1 MTSPQCRRRPPRVA
15 GGVLC
20 LALLWHAPAAAAPIR
35 GLTGGARVA
44 AAYDAILAGRFDEWP
59 SIAAVTCPPA
69 PATACQVLELAAL
82 WWQIQVDYESR
93 RHDAAFVAKANS
105 AVAATEAWTT
115 REPERAEAWFYRG
128 AAYGARAQWR
138 VLRGERLAAAR
149 DGKRI
154 KDALERALAL
164 DPTLHDAWFGIGL
177 YHYYAAV
184 APTAAKILR
193 VLLLLPGGDQKQGMA
208 EMLRARKDGALLHGE
223 IDYQLHVL
231 DLWYEKDPRHA
242 LSLLEGLRKQYP
254 MNPHFTQTIAEV
266 QDTYLHDIPA
276 SLQTWQELADAARAG
291 RVRQSAMA
299 LTFARLGAALQ
310 LARLFET
317 DAAIIQLRAVIAS
330 APAAPAGAMAR
341 ARLQLG
347 DALSRM
353 GLQAEAEA
361 EYRAVIAAR
370 PEIGTLAVRARDGL
384 RSRPLGAQTTAY
396 RVSLQG
402 WRALERGD
410 LTTAAPLIT
419 QSVALRPDDPVFR
432 YREARLLLA
441 KRDDDRAAASLARV
455 LGARPELAPAIYAA
469 ACVEF
474 AALAERQGDRTRA
487 IDYYRK
493 AEGVFGA
500 DTRTIT
506 DAKRA
511 RAQLQSR

>member
-1 MTSPQCRRRPPRVA
+1 MTSPLSRRCVA
-15 GGVLC
+15 GGALC
-20 LALLWHAPAAAAPIR
+20 LVLSWLGPAAAAPVR

-59 SIAAVTCPPA
+59 SIAAATCPPA

-82 WWQIQVDYESR
+82 WWQIQVDYESHR
-93 RHDAAFVAKANS
+93 YDALFIAKANG
-105 AVAATEAWTT
+105 AVAAAEAWTT

-154 KDALERALAL
+154 KDTLERTLAL
-164 DPTLHDAWFGIGL
+164 DPTMHDAWFGIGL
-177 YHYYAAV
+177 YHYYADV

-193 VLLLLPGGDQKQGMA
+193 VLLLLPGGDRTQGMA

-242 LSLLEGLRKQYP
+242 LSLLEGLRRQYP
-254 MNPHFTQTIAEV
+254 TNPHFTQTIAEV

-276 SLQTWQELADAARAG
+276 SLQTWQTLADAARAG
-291 RVRQSAMA
+291 RVRQSTMA

-310 LARLFET
+310 LDRLFET
-317 DAAIIQLRAVIAS
+317 DTAMTQLREVIAS

-347 DALSRM
+347 DALKRM
-353 GLQAEAEA
+353 GSQAEAEA

-370 PEIGTLAVRARDGL
+370 PEVGTLAARARDGL
-384 RSRPLGAQTTAY
+384 RSRPASAQTTAY

-410 LTTAAPLIT
+410 LNTAAPLIA

-441 KRDDDRAAASLARV
+441 RHDDAAAAASLTRV
-455 LGARPELAPAIYAA
+455 LRTRPDLAPAIYAA

-474 AALAERQGDRTRA
+474 AALAERQGDRSRA
-487 IDYYRK
+487 IEHYRK

-500 DTRTIT
+500 DARTT
-506 DAKRA
+506 ADAKRA
-511 RAQLQSR
+511 RERLQSR

>member
-1 MTSPQCRRRPPRVA
+1 MTFPLFPRCLRRVA

-20 LALLWHAPAAAAPIR
+20 LVLSWHAPAAAAPVR

-69 PATACQVLELAAL
+69 PATACLVLELAAL
-82 WWQIQVDYESR
+82 WWQVQIDYESR
-93 RHDAAFVAKANS
+93 RHDATFIAKASS
-105 AVAATEAWTT
+105 AVTAAEAWTS

-164 DPTLHDAWFGIGL
+164 DPAMHDAWFGIGL
-177 YHYYAAV
+177 YHYYADV
-184 APTAAKILR
+184 APAAAKILR
-193 VLLLLPGGDQKQGMA
+193 VLLLLPGGDRKQGLA
-208 EMLRARKDGALLHGE
+208 EMQRARKDGALLHGE

-231 DLWYEKDPRHA
+231 DLWYEKEPRHA

-254 MNPHFTQTIAEV
+254 LNPHFTQTIAEV

-276 SLQTWQELADAARAG
+276 SLHTWQELADAARAG

-299 LTFARLGAALQ
+299 LTFARLGTALQ
-310 LARLFET
+310 LDRLFET
-317 DAAIIQLRAVIAS
+317 DAAITQLRDVIAS
-330 APAAPAGAMAR
+330 APAAPADAMAR

-347 DALSRM
+347 DALNRM
-353 GLQAEAEA
+353 GSRAEAET
-361 EYRAVIAAR
+361 EYRAVVAAR
-370 PEIGTLAVRARDGL
+370 PEVGTLSARARDGL
-384 RSRPLGAQTTAY
+384 RARPVSVQTTAY
-396 RVSLQG
+396 RSSLQG
-402 WRALERGD
+402 WRAIERGD
-410 LTTAAPLIT
+410 LNAAAPLIA

-441 KRDDDRAAASLARV
+441 KRDDDAAAVSLTRV
-455 LGARPELAPAIYAA
+455 LGARSEMAPAIYAA
-469 ACVEF
+469 ACVEL
-474 AALAERQGDRTRA
+474 AALAERQDDRSRA
-487 IDYYRK
+487 IEYYRK

-500 DTRTIT
+500 DARTIA

-511 RAQLQSR
+511 RARLHSR

>member
-1 MTSPQCRRRPPRVA
+1 MTSPLGLRRLA

-20 LALLWHAPAAAAPIR
+20 LVLLWHAPAAAAPVR
-35 GLTGGARVA
+35 GLTAGARVA

-69 PATACQVLELAAL
+69 PVTACQVLELAAL

-93 RHDAAFVAKANS
+93 RYDATFIAKANS
-105 AVAATEAWTT
+105 AVAAAEAWTS

-138 VLRGERLAAAR
+138 VLRGEHLAAAR

-154 KDALERALAL
+154 KDTLERALAL
-164 DPTLHDAWFGIGL
+164 DPAMHDAWFGIGL
-177 YHYYAAV
+177 YHYYADV

-193 VLLLLPGGDQKQGMA
+193 VLLLLPGGDRKQGLA
-208 EMLRARKDGALLHGE
+208 EMQRARKDGALLHGE
-223 IDYQLHVL
+223 IDYQLHIL
-231 DLWYEKDPRHA
+231 DLWYEKEPRRA
-242 LSLLEGLRKQYP
+242 LSLLESLRKQYP
-254 MNPHFTQTIAEV
+254 LNPHFTQTIAEV
-266 QDTYLHDIPA
+266 QDTYLHDISA
-276 SLQTWQELADAARAG
+276 SLHTWQELAEAARAG

-299 LTFARLGAALQ
+299 LTSARLGTALQ
-310 LARLFET
+310 LDRLFET
-317 DAAIIQLRAVIAS
+317 DAAITQLREVIAN
-330 APAAPAGAMAR
+330 APAAPADAMAR

-347 DALSRM
+347 DTLNRM
-353 GLQAEAEA
+353 GLRTDAET
-361 EYRAVIAAR
+361 EYRAVIAA
-370 PEIGTLAVRARDGL
+370 PPQIGTLAARAREGL
-384 RSRPLGAQTTAY
+384 RSRPVSAQTTAY

-410 LTTAAPLIT
+410 LATAAPLIA
-419 QSVALRPDDPVFR
+419 QSVALRPEDPVFR

-441 KRDDDRAAASLARV
+441 QRDDAAAGVSLTRV

-487 IDYYRK
+487 IEHYRK
-493 AEGVFGA
+493 AEAIFGA
-500 DTRTIT
+500 DARTVAE
-506 DAKRA
+506 AKRM
-511 RAQLQSR
+511 RERLQPR

>member
-1 MTSPQCRRRPPRVA
+1 
-15 GGVLC
+15 
-20 LALLWHAPAAAAPIR
+20 
-35 GLTGGARVA
+35 
-44 AAYDAILAGRFDEWP
+44 
-59 SIAAVTCPPA
+59 
-69 PATACQVLELAAL
+69 
-82 WWQIQVDYESR
+82 
-93 RHDAAFVAKANS
+93 
-105 AVAATEAWTT
+105 
-115 REPERAEAWFYRG
+115 
-128 AAYGARAQWR
+128 
-138 VLRGERLAAAR
+138 
-149 DGKRI
+149 
-154 KDALERALAL
+154 
-164 DPTLHDAWFGIGL
+164 
-177 YHYYAAV
+177 
-184 APTAAKILR
+184 
-193 VLLLLPGGDQKQGMA
+193 
-208 EMLRARKDGALLHGE
+208 
-223 IDYQLHVL
+223 
-231 DLWYEKDPRHA
+231 
-242 LSLLEGLRKQYP
+242 
-254 MNPHFTQTIAEV
+254 
-266 QDTYLHDIPA
+266 
-276 SLQTWQELADAARAG
+276 
-291 RVRQSAMA
+291 MA

-310 LARLFET
+310 LDRLFET